1 MCQVAPHPLQLLPR
15 GALGSGQIS
24 HRPQGPCRS
33 HWSSL
38 AGSSWASC
46 SRPVHTGWCSQ
57 VSGDWG
63 DGGAAAGGPGRGG
76 AEREGTRAGG
86 EREGGRP
93 SSPGPESLGEEGRSW
108 HAQEEEPC
116 PVLPGPFLSGRS
128 LSTPGPPWPRAGWAA
143 LSAAPWW
150 GPGGVQLSAGPVCS
164 HYLFPQGCSSH
175 LQHLEAVS
183 LSSQWADP
191 PKARRPCPLAQPRSA
206 RLPPRALGLPDG
218 SSGLGVAVERGCMGK
233 DPMARNTAPCP
244 AGPRG
249 QEPWPSLPRP

>member
-93 SSPGPESLGEEGRSW
+93 S
-108 HAQEEEPC
+108 
-116 PVLPGPFLSGRS
+116 
-128 LSTPGPPWPRAGWAA
+128 
-143 LSAAPWW
+143 
-150 GPGGVQLSAGPVCS
+150 
-164 HYLFPQGCSSH
+164 
-175 LQHLEAVS
+175 
-183 LSSQWADP
+183 
-191 PKARRPCPLAQPRSA
+191 QPRSREPWRGGQVLA
-206 RLPPRALGLPDG
+206 RAGGRAL
-218 SSGLGVAVERGCMGK
+218 S
-233 DPMARNTAPCP
+233 CP
-244 AGPRG
+244 AGPLPFRALPEYTRSTLAESRVGGSVCCPLVGAWRCAAVSRTGLQPLPVPSGVQQPFATPGGG
-249 QEPWPSLPRP
+249 QPLLTVG